1 MTKHTTRSLTAAL
14 VLAHLAQP
22 SGVARAQDR
31 SAVAACVKAS
41 DEGQQQRDEGKLLD
55 AKERFIECSQ
65 ESCPSVV
72 RKECAQWLTQLN
84 ARIPKIVPVLKDETG
99 ADVLKATLLV
109 DGKEVA
115 TELDGKAIALDPGQ
129 HTFRFEVAGKAPVE
143 VKAVIRDGEQRRTVE
158 ASLAPDRP
166 APTTPPPAVE
176 LDQGSPVLGY
186 VLAGVGVVG
195 LGSFGYFA
203 YSGTSKKSDLEKT
216 CAPNCLQSDVDS
228 VKQKLLIADVS
239 LAVGIVALGVGA
251 YLILTHGSGKS
262 APKAAASQLLVGP
275 TGAGFAF

>member
-1 MTKHTTRSLTAAL
+1 M
-14 VLAHLAQP
+14 
-22 SGVARAQDR
+22 ARADDR
-31 SAVAACVKAS
+31 SSIAACVKAS
-41 DEGQQQRDEGKLLD
+41 DEGQKQRDEGKLLD

-65 ESCPSVV
+65 QSCPAVV

-99 ADVLKATLLV
+99 ADVLKATLLI

-115 TELDGKAIALDPGQ
+115 AELDGNAIPLDPGQ

-143 VKAVIRDGEQRRTVE
+143 VKAVVRDGEQRRTIE
-158 ASLAPDRP
+158 ASLAP
-166 APTTPPPAVE
+166 APPPKTTEPPPVE
-176 LDQGSPVLGY
+176 VKASAPVLGY

-203 YSGTSKKSDLEKT
+203 YAGTSQKSDLEKT

-239 LAVGIVALGVGA
+239 LAVGLVALGVGA
-251 YLILTHGSGKS
+251 YLILTNGSGKGD
-262 APKAAASQLLVGP
+262 AKAAASRLVVGP
-275 TGAGFAF
+275 TGAGLAF